1 MLVPFSPVP
10 EADPQRRPG
19 RQDGTCRRQ
28 GGDVRPEDRTHRGSA
43 RARYGAVLGRIIK
56 SRKTMFAARV
66 LARGTGGLTTTAAVN
81 KAGGRQTTTQDW
93 LLAFGL
99 AGAGHGISEGAGW
112 LFKRIQTKHGV
123 EFTPLAIDSTK
134 SAADGGDQ
142 IPIKAVFTD
151 DALAVPFAL
160 GVGSDA
166 VRRSRESSLKKFLA
180 DELRNTPNSVPM
192 QRAQARLNKERKLR
206 DPEGKPHG
214 PLEDMQKLNKYI
226 DEEIEKTVNRQVD
239 PLLDF
244 TYGVGTQAA
253 EKVHESVTRPRT
265 PSGDDLPDAPR
276 GTVVETVR
284 N

>member
-1 MLVPFSPVP
+1 M
-10 EADPQRRPG
+10 
-19 RQDGTCRRQ
+19 
-28 GGDVRPEDRTHRGSA
+28 
-43 RARYGAVLGRIIK
+43 
-56 SRKTMFAARV
+56 
-66 LARGTGGLTTTAAVN
+66 
-81 KAGGRQTTTQDW
+81 
-93 LLAFGL
+93 
-99 AGAGHGISEGAGW
+99 
-112 LFKRIQTKHGV
+112 
-123 EFTPLAIDSTK
+123 
-134 SAADGGDQ
+134 
-142 IPIKAVFTD
+142 FTD

-160 GVGSDA
+160 GLGSDG
-166 VRRSRESSLKKFLA
+166 VRRSRESSLKKFLG

-192 QRAQARLNKERKLR
+192 QRAQARLNRERKLR

-214 PLEDMQKLNKYI
+214 PLEDMQKLNTYI

-244 TYGVGTQAA
+244 TYGLGTQAA